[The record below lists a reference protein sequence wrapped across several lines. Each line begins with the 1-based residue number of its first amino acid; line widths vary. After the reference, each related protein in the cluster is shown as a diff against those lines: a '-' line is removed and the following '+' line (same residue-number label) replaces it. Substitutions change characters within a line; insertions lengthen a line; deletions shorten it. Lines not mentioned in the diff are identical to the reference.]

1 MRRQFTNIPTARI
14 RGGWS
19 RAVKITSI
27 SIHNFRSIR
36 HCDLLC
42 RDMLVLLGQNNHGK
56 SNVISAL
63 DFALNS
69 SVKPD
74 IDELFAFSDPDDK
87 TMWVEVSFDR
97 LTEQESTTWKKYV
110 RTDGTFRFRK
120 TAEYDDEG
128 KIVVA
133 YNGYV
138 SEPEEEWLKADNAG
152 NYTKRDAVSKTPLD
166 AHVPNSG
173 RLIKAHIEEAQRKY
187 IEDHRA
193 DLTFHEALE
202 EGPLLGQ
209 KNVAAG
215 VLPEFF
221 LVPAVRDLSDE
232 SKVKS
237 TALFGKLLTFA
248 VTEMASADPR
258 FRHIQK
264 QLSELI
270 GGLNAAP
277 DSEDRPQ
284 QLTDLESSIEQ
295 ELSQWG
301 VRVSVEVTPPD
312 ISRIFE
318 LGTDIHLDDGLKTLA
333 ERKGH
338 GLQRAVIFGLMK
350 AWAKAMRRAVPT
362 AGGNTARRASE
373 SVVFAIEEPEL
384 FLHPHAQRALDAAL
398 RELARS
404 DNSQV
409 LVCSHSTHFVNL
421 DDYRGVALI
430 RKASAQEGT
439 TLVQCTEDL
448 FEGEDHHDRKR
459 RFHMAAWVNPD
470 RGEMLFARRV
480 AFVEGETEKSAFPYL
495 AKKMGCHSEDISV
508 IDCGSK
514 HNIPLYVAIAKAF
527 QLNFVVVHDQDP
539 LPDPIPED
547 WSEDKRS
554 EKRRTFELNAKIQT
568 TVGES
573 GSVAVLEPNFEC
585 CSGVP
590 RAQAKRKGKAL
601 AALDY
606 FNSVA
611 TDDIPQH
618 LADAIRMVYGD
629 G

>member
-1 MRRQFTNIPTARI
+1 
-14 RGGWS
+14 
-19 RAVKITSI
+19 
-27 SIHNFRSIR
+27 
-36 HCDLLC
+36 
-42 RDMLVLLGQNNHGK
+42 MLVLLGQNNHGK

-69 SVKPD
+69 SVKPQT
-74 IDELFAFSDPDDK
+74 DELFAFADPDDK
-87 TMWVEVSFDR
+87 TMWVEISFDR
-97 LTEQESTTWKKYV
+97 LSKQESTTWKKYV
-110 RTDGTFRFRK
+110 LADGTFRFRK
-120 TAEYDDEG
+120 TAKHDDQG
-128 KIVVA
+128 RALVA

-138 SEPEEEWLKADNAG
+138 SEPEEEWLKADKVS
-152 NYTKRDAVSKTPLD
+152 NYMRRDAVSDTPLS
-166 AHVPNSG
+166 AYVPESG
-173 RLIKAHIEEAQRKY
+173 RLTKALIEEAQQQY
-187 IEDHRA
+187 IEEHRA

-221 LVPAVRDLSDE
+221 LVPAVRDLSEE
-232 SKVKS
+232 SKVKG

-248 VTEMASADPR
+248 VTEMATADPR
-258 FRHIQK
+258 FRSIQEK
-264 QLSELI
+264 LSELI
-270 GGLNAAP
+270 GALNAAP

-284 QLTDLESSIEQ
+284 QLTDLETSIEQ
-295 ELSQWG
+295 ELSEWG

-312 ISRIFE
+312 ISKIFE

-350 AWAKAMRRAVPT
+350 AWAKAMRRAVPAT
-362 AGGNTARRASE
+362 GGTTARKASE

-384 FLHPHAQRALDAAL
+384 FLHPHAQRALDNAL
-398 RELARS
+398 RVLAQS

-421 DDYRGVALI
+421 DDYRGIALI
-430 RKASAQEGT
+430 RKASAEAGT
-439 TLVQCTEDL
+439 ISVQCTEDL
-448 FEGEDHHDRKR
+448 FEGEGDPDRKH

-480 AFVEGETEKSAFPYL
+480 AFVEGETEKTLFPYL
-495 AKKMGCHSEDISV
+495 AKKMDCHSEDISV

-527 QLNFVVVHDQDP
+527 HLDYVVVHDEDP
-539 LPDPIPED
+539 LPDSIPEN
-547 WSEDKRS
+547 WSADKMR
-554 EKRRTFELNAKIQT
+554 EKRRTFELNVQIQT

-573 GSVAVLEPNFEC
+573 GSVAVLRPDFEG

-590 RAQAKRKGKAL
+590 RNPAKRKGKAL
-601 AALDY
+601 TALDY
-606 FNSVA
+606 FDSVA
-611 TDDIPQH
+611 PDDIPQH
-618 LADAIRMVYGD
+618 LADAVRMVYGTA
-629 G
+629 